1 MLSLVFFKLSNNLLR
16 FPAIVCLVV
25 SPLIAQESGQPPSQP
40 TAETDSKVETPS
52 KVVNIISDSP
62 EQNLIRAADQ
72 AVRARDYSTAAQLLE
87 KLTAIDSNYRNAWN
101 YLGWTYNALG
111 QYEKAEVALRK
122 AIAIDPTDPKA
133 YNNLGQALAFQK
145 KYNEAITQYQKQ
157 VEISPGDL
165 WAHANMGRVYV
176 LTKQYE
182 KAIAELE
189 LAAALSPNDPSIPFN
204 LGRAYAKAN
213 EPKNASKAFEK
224 SVQLQPIPSRWN
236 SAAYEMAVNRLDL
249 KKAGEYA
256 QSAIAATVLQ
266 MRDTS
271 LEHLTREDTYQ
282 TSRIASYWD
291 TWGWIRFQEDDLPA
305 AENYVR
311 CAWMVHS
318 LGINSDHLGQ
328 IYEKLG
334 RKSDALRMYQ
344 MALASDPS
352 ASEIRERLA
361 ALAGPDSK
369 IDPMVE
375 EGQRLLKE
383 SRTINVKNSHQLE
396 GFAEFW
402 ILSSPGPK
410 VLGVKFIT
418 GDEEL
423 TPFTKDLESLSY
435 PNIFPEATEMR
446 LLRRGRLACSRSSPD
461 CHLQMISSLNVQTDE
476 LAATLPSVAGDVGRI
491 RIGGTVAAAKL
502 INKVQPI
509 YPVLARQ
516 TGIQGVVKLH
526 AILGKDGSVQQ
537 LQVVSGHPLLA
548 QAALDAVRQWIYQP
562 TLLEGKPVEVDT
574 EIDVIF
580 QLQQKPQ

>member
-1 MLSLVFFKLSNNLLR
+1 MPFFKLSENILR

-25 SPLIAQESGQPPSQP
+25 APLIAQESGQSPSQS
-40 TAETDSKVETPS
+40 TADTDSKVETPS
-52 KVVNIISDSP
+52 KVVKIISDAP

-87 KLTAIDSNYRNAWN
+87 KLTATDPNYRNAWN

-122 AIAIDPTDPKA
+122 AIAVDPTDPKA

-145 KYNEAITQYQKQ
+145 KYGEAISQYQKQ
-157 VEISPGDL
+157 IEINPKDQ
-165 WAHANMGRVYV
+165 WAHANLGRVYV

-189 LAAALSPNDPSIPFN
+189 IAATISPGDPSIPFN
-204 LGRAYAKAN
+204 LGRAYAKTN
-213 EPKNASKAFEK
+213 EPKNAAKAFEK
-224 SVQLQPIPSRWN
+224 SVQLQPIPTRWN
-236 SAAYEMAVNRLDL
+236 SVAYEMAVNRLDL
-249 KKAGEYA
+249 EKAEEYA

-271 LEHLTREDTYQ
+271 LEHLTREDAYQ
-282 TSRIASYWD
+282 ASRIASYWD
-291 TWGWIRFQEDDLPA
+291 TWGWIRFQENDVPA

-318 LGINSDHLGQ
+318 RSINSDHLGQ
-328 IYEKLG
+328 VYEKLG

-352 ASEIRERLA
+352 ASEMRERLA
-361 ALAGPDSK
+361 ALAGPDAK
-369 IDPMVE
+369 IDQMIE
-375 EGQRLLKE
+375 EGQSLLKE
-383 SRTINVKNSHQLE
+383 LRTIAVKNSHQVE

-402 ILSSPGPK
+402 ILLSPGPK
-410 VLGVKFIT
+410 VLGVKFVT

-423 TPFTKDLESLSY
+423 TPFTKDLESVSY
-435 PNIFPEATEMR
+435 PNTFPEATEMR

-491 RIGGTVAAAKL
+491 RIGGSVAAAKL
-502 INKVQPI
+502 INRVQPI
-509 YPVLARQ
+509 YPALARQ

-537 LQVVSGHPLLA
+537 LQVISGHPLLV

-574 EIDVIF
+574 EIDVFF

>member
-1 MLSLVFFKLSNNLLR
+1 VK
-16 FPAIVCLVV
+16 
-25 SPLIAQESGQPPSQP
+25 
-40 TAETDSKVETPS
+40 
-52 KVVNIISDSP
+52 IISDAP

-87 KLTAIDSNYRNAWN
+87 KLTATDPNYRNAWN

-122 AIAIDPTDPKA
+122 AIAVEPTDPKA

-145 KYNEAITQYQKQ
+145 KYGEAISQYQKQ
-157 VEISPGDL
+157 IEINPKDQ
-165 WAHANMGRVYV
+165 WAHANLGRVYV

-189 LAAALSPNDPSIPFN
+189 IAATISPGDPSISFN
-204 LGRAYAKAN
+204 LGRAYAKTN
-213 EPKNASKAFEK
+213 EQENAAKAFEK
-224 SVQLQPIPSRWN
+224 SVQLQPIPTRWN
-236 SAAYEMAVNRLDL
+236 SVAYEMALNRLDL
-249 KKAGEYA
+249 EKAEEYA

-271 LEHLTREDTYQ
+271 LEHLTREDAYQ
-282 TSRIASYWD
+282 ASRIASYWD
-291 TWGWIRFQEDDLPA
+291 TWGWIRFQKNDLPA

-318 LGINSDHLGQ
+318 LSINSDHLGQ

-334 RKSDALRMYQ
+334 RKSDALRVYQ

-352 ASEIRERLA
+352 ASEMRERLA
-361 ALAGPDSK
+361 ALAGPDAK
-369 IDPMVE
+369 IDQMIG
-375 EGQRLLKE
+375 EGQSLLKE
-383 SRTINVKNSHQLE
+383 SRTIAVNNSHQVE

-402 ILSSPGPK
+402 ILLSPGPK
-410 VLGVKFIT
+410 VLGVKFVT

-423 TPFTKDLESLSY
+423 TPFTKDLESVSY
-435 PNIFPEATEMR
+435 PNTFPEATEMR

-491 RIGGTVAAAKL
+491 RIGGSVAGAKL
-502 INKVQPI
+502 INRVQPI
-509 YPVLARQ
+509 YPTLARQ

-537 LQVVSGHPLLA
+537 LQVLSGHPLLV

-574 EIDVIF
+574 EIDVVF

>member
-1 MLSLVFFKLSNNLLR
+1 MLFKSILR
-16 FPAIVCLVV
+16 FSAIVCLVV
-25 SPLIAQESGQPPSQP
+25 APLIAQESGQSPSQA
-40 TAETDSKVETPS
+40 TAGTDSKVETPS
-52 KVVNIISDSP
+52 RVLNIISDSP

-87 KLTAIDSNYRNAWN
+87 KLTATDPNYRNAWN
-101 YLGWTYNALG
+101 YLGWTYNSLG

-122 AIAIDPTDPKA
+122 AIAVDPADPKA

-145 KYNEAITQYQKQ
+145 KYGEAISQYQKQ
-157 VEISPGDL
+157 IEINPKDQ
-165 WAHANMGRVYV
+165 WAHANLGRIYV

-182 KAIAELE
+182 KAIGELE
-189 LAAALSPNDPSIPFN
+189 IAGAISPGDPSIPFN
-204 LGRAYAKAN
+204 LGRAYAKTN
-213 EPKNASKAFEK
+213 EPENAAKALEK
-224 SVQLQPIPSRWN
+224 SVQLQPIPMRWN
-236 SAAYEMAVNRLDL
+236 SVAYEMAVNGLDL
-249 KKAGEYA
+249 EKAEEYA
-256 QSAIAATVLQ
+256 QAAIAATVLQ

-271 LEHLTREDTYQ
+271 LEHLTREDAYQ
-282 TSRIASYWD
+282 ASRIASYWD
-291 TWGWIRFQEDDLPA
+291 TWGWIRFQKNDLPM

-311 CAWMVHS
+311 CSWMVHS
-318 LGINSDHLGQ
+318 LAVNSDHLGQ

-352 ASEIRERLA
+352 GGEMRERLA
-361 ALAGPDSK
+361 ALAGPDAK
-369 IDPMVE
+369 IDQLIE
-375 EGQRLLKE
+375 EGRSLLKE
-383 SRTINVKNSHQLE
+383 SRTIAVKNSHQLE

-410 VLGVKFIT
+410 VLGVKFVT

-423 TPFTKDLESLSY
+423 TPLAKDLEELSY
-435 PNIFPEATEMR
+435 PNFFPEATEMR

-476 LAATLPSVAGDVGRI
+476 LAATLPSVAGDVGRLL
-491 RIGGTVAAAKL
+491 IGGSVAAAKL
-502 INKVQPI
+502 INRVQPI

-526 AILGKDGSVQQ
+526 AILGKDGTVQQ
-537 LQVVSGHPLLA
+537 LQVLSGHPLLV

-574 EIDVIF
+574 EIDVFF
-580 QLQQKPQ
+580 QLQKQRPQ

>member
-1 MLSLVFFKLSNNLLR
+1 MLFKSILR
-16 FPAIVCLVV
+16 FSAIVCLVV
-25 SPLIAQESGQPPSQP
+25 APLIAQESGQSPSQA
-40 TAETDSKVETPS
+40 TAGTDSKVETPS
-52 KVVNIISDSP
+52 RVLNIISDSP

-87 KLTAIDSNYRNAWN
+87 KLTATDPNYRNAWN
-101 YLGWTYNALG
+101 YLGWTYNSLG

-122 AIAIDPTDPKA
+122 AIAVDPADPKA

-145 KYNEAITQYQKQ
+145 KYGEAISQYQKQ
-157 VEISPGDL
+157 IEINPKDQ
-165 WAHANMGRVYV
+165 WAHANLGRIYV

-182 KAIAELE
+182 KAIGELE
-189 LAAALSPNDPSIPFN
+189 IAGAISPGDPSIPFN
-204 LGRAYAKAN
+204 LGRAYAKTN
-213 EPKNASKAFEK
+213 EPENAAKALEK
-224 SVQLQPIPSRWN
+224 SVQLQPIPMRWN
-236 SAAYEMAVNRLDL
+236 SVAYEMAVNGLDL
-249 KKAGEYA
+249 EKAEEYA
-256 QSAIAATVLQ
+256 QAAIAATVLQ

-271 LEHLTREDTYQ
+271 LEHLTREDAYQ
-282 TSRIASYWD
+282 ASRIASYWD
-291 TWGWIRFQEDDLPA
+291 TWGWIRFQKNDLPM

-311 CAWMVHS
+311 CSWMVHS
-318 LGINSDHLGQ
+318 LAVNSDHLGQ

-352 ASEIRERLA
+352 GGEMRERLA
-361 ALAGPDSK
+361 ALAGPDAK
-369 IDPMVE
+369 IDQLIE
-375 EGQRLLKE
+375 EGRSLLKE
-383 SRTINVKNSHQLE
+383 SRTIAVKNSHQLE

-410 VLGVKFIT
+410 VLGVKFVT

-423 TPFTKDLESLSY
+423 TPLAKDLEELSY
-435 PNIFPEATEMR
+435 PNFFPEATEMR

-476 LAATLPSVAGDVGRI
+476 LAATLPSVAGDVGRLL
-491 RIGGTVAAAKL
+491 IGGSVAAAKL
-502 INKVQPI
+502 INRVQPI

-526 AILGKDGSVQQ
+526 AILGKDGTVQQ
-537 LQVVSGHPLLA
+537 LQVLSGHPLLV

-574 EIDVIF
+574 EIDVFF